1 MRFYAPRSWICFG
14 KLRRSWR
21 VEVRWLMMQNIGRYP
36 NEVRSQAE
44 KQITVQS
51 VVKVGQNLMLTV
63 HAKGMETN

>member
-1 MRFYAPRSWICFG
+1 MV
-14 KLRRSWR
+14 K
-21 VEVRWLMMQNIGRYP
+21 NIGRYP

-63 HAKGMETN
+63 HAKGTEDN